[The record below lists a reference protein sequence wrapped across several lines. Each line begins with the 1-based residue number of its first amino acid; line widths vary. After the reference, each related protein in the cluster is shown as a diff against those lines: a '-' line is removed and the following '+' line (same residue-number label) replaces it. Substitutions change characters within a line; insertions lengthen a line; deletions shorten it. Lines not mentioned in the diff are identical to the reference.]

1 MEINITKADF
11 SCWGNGDKY
20 DDELFIR
27 HNPKITAVELADKI
41 LKNQEKA
48 ENYDGQALM
57 LKRCQELGLE
67 AEKIVERLRKQIA
80 DFNDQP
86 EENSTNMKWMEYEVA
101 ELLEEILG
109 EKK

>member
-48 ENYDGQALM
+48 RLWNK
-57 LKRCQELGLE
+57 LKYEPINSSMDFDNFQ
-67 AEKIVERLRKQIA
+67 IVERLRKQIA